1 MILSINTKQELLFRY
16 ENTKHKLGMQ
26 IWGDRRSFLELHQLL
41 HECWECKDDTMSDAE
56 GCSHT
61 GVISYFS
68 YTVRHAFM
76 GDRWVKLDGKPVKV
90 WSDEMFQLFEKEQ
103 ERFEVG
109 MDFSWPQ
116 MLFIMASWWE
126 CLKQKEC
133 PVRVLPVMR
142 EFTENIERLL
152 RERSKL
158 HYSKIEP
165 YVHGAI
171 YAANPY
177 LMHTMEHINAEYLA
191 WTKVGRPSL
200 DWLADRMTCASY
212 GNWRYEDYMAALK
225 RQAKKHGCP
234 IEELKVLVDDSV
246 YDIEL

>member
-1 MILSINTKQELLFRY
+1 MILSINTKQELRFRY
-16 ENTKHKLGMQ
+16 ENTRHKLGIQ
-26 IWGDRRSFLELHQLL
+26 IWGDRRSFHELHELL
-41 HECWECKDDTMSDAE
+41 SDCWECEDDMMSDAE
-56 GCSHT
+56 GCSYI

-126 CLKQKEC
+126 CLKHKEC

-177 LMHTMEHINAEYLA
+177 LMHTMEHINAEYLSQ
-191 WTKVGRPSL
+191 TQYSKPSL

-212 GNWRYEDYMAALK
+212 GSWQHEDYMATLK
-225 RQAKKHGCP
+225 RQAKKHACP
-234 IEELKVLVDDSV
+234 IEELKELVDDSV